1 VYIMFKRIDHTEI
14 VPANYEETMKF
25 YTEVLGF
32 TEKMRKQM
40 HKPPMREIAYLQLG
54 DTVLEVIAVTDPTP
68 LSGEPWR
75 VGFKSIALEVESMDK
90 AVEYLKA
97 KGIEMTVGPVNL
109 GTSMRAEFKDN
120 NGLSIELREWFK

>member
-1 VYIMFKRIDHTEI
+1 MFKRIDHTEI

-40 HKPPMREIAYLQLG
+40 DKPPMREIAYLQLG
-54 DTVLEVIAVTDPTP
+54 DTVLEIIAVTDPAP
-68 LSGEPWR
+68 LSGESWQ
-75 VGFKSIALEVESMDK
+75 VGFKRIALEVENMDK
-90 AVEYLKA
+90 AVAYLKT
-97 KGIEMTVGPVNL
+97 KGIAMKVGPVNL
-109 GTSMRAEFKDN
+109 GSSMRAEFEDI